1 MNSARVTSFNIAGLP
16 AIQAGSPRDGRPPL
30 LFVHGAFVDHESFRP
45 WVQNFADRGWHA
57 VAASRRGRAGL
68 APERARGL
76 SIADYVEDTLKVI
89 DALGEKPVLIGHSLG
104 GLIAQKLA
112 EMGKALAVV
121 LMCPAPAAKL
131 TAQPVALPAY
141 LPMMPKILLGR
152 PILPSRSGCT
162 TIALNRMPAEV
173 CPILHARLVPES
185 GKVYREMIFG
195 SFRVDF
201 SKIDCPAMVLGGAE
215 DRIVARGLVQW
226 TAKKLS
232 VPARI
237 YDRHAHWMLEEAG
250 WEEIAADVA
259 GFLQP
264 LAAENVAPL
273 RRSA

>member
-1 MNSARVTSFNIAGLP
+1 MNSSRIDTASIAGFP
-16 AIQAGSPRDGRPPL
+16 AIQAGSPGDGRPPL
-30 LFVHGAFVDHESFRP
+30 LFIHGAFVDHDSFRP
-45 WVQNFADRGWHA
+45 WVEYFGSRGWHA

-68 APERARGL
+68 GPERARGL
-76 SIADYVEDTLKVI
+76 TIADYVEDTLKVI
-89 DALGEKPVLIGHSLG
+89 DTFGEKPVLIGHSLG

-112 EMGKALAVV
+112 EMGRARALV

-162 TIALNRMPAEV
+162 TIALNRMPADV
-173 CPILHARLVPES
+173 CPALHAGLVHES

-195 SFRVDF
+195 SFKVDF
-201 SKIDCPAMVLGGAE
+201 SRIDCPSLVIGGAE
-215 DRIVARGLVQW
+215 DRIVARDLVEW
-226 TAKKLS
+226 TAKQLD

-264 LAAENVAPL
+264 LAVGNVAPL